1 MKQTKF
7 NSFAAL
13 KESFET
19 LKNQASVIKS
29 ENFVVDFC
37 TGAAMGASGMETQV
51 RLRGEEAE
59 IMVTDGETLISIF
72 MINGRVDRLG
82 GAVQINNISASLNA
96 QIINIIKF

>member
-1 MKQTKF
+1 MKQKAF

-19 LKNQASVIKS
+19 LKKQASVVKS
-29 ENFVVDFC
+29 ENYAIDFF
-37 TGAAMGASGMETQV
+37 TGAAMGATGMETQV

-59 IMVTDGETLISIF
+59 ILVTDGETLISIF

-82 GAVQINNISASLNA
+82 GAVQINNISATFNQ